1 MNKTKECIMNKT
13 NVFLNA
19 LLGVVLIIGATA
31 TAQES
36 GSVAKSVFTTEI
48 VDREPVNDLNSFST
62 DIKQIYFFTDIRN
75 MSGNRVTHRWLHSG
89 ETRAEI
95 SFNVG
100 GPRWRVYSSKNL
112 VAEWV
117 GDWTVEVVNSAG
129 TVIHTDSFV
138 YSTGAGMTKTEAS
151 TATQPKM
158 KNGTTPTTA
167 TQPKMKNG
175 TAHMTAAGEGSVVKA
190 VFTTGVVDREP
201 VDEVNS
207 VYTDTKKLFFFTEIR
222 NMQGKTVLHRWVH
235 EGQIL
240 AEVSFEVGGPRWR
253 IYSSKNLSDEW
264 LGNWKAEVLDSEG
277 NRLHEA
283 EFVYLKQE

>member
-1 MNKTKECIMNKT
+1 MNKT

-95 SFNVG
+95 SFTVG

-138 YSTGAGMTKTEAS
+138 YSKGAGMMKTEAS

-158 KNGTTPTTA
+158 KTETA
-167 TQPKMKNG
+167 PMLT
-175 TAHMTAAGEGSVVKA
+175 AGEGSIVKG
-190 VFTTGVVDREP
+190 VFTTGVVDRQP
-201 VDEVNS
+201 IDEVNS
-207 VYTDTKKLFFFTEIR
+207 VYTDTKKLFFFTDIR

-235 EGQIL
+235 EGRIL

>member
-75 MSGNRVTHRWLHSG
+75 MSGNRVTHRWVHNG

-138 YSTGAGMTKTEAS
+138 YSKGAGMMNTAPS

-190 VFTTGVVDREP
+190 VFTTGVVDRQP

-207 VYTDTKKLFFFTEIR
+207 VYTDTKKLFFFTDIR
-222 NMQGKTVLHRWVH
+222 NMQGKTVLHRWLH
-235 EGQIL
+235 NGQIL

-253 IYSSKNLSDEW
+253 TFSSKNLSDEW

>member
-1 MNKTKECIMNKT
+1 MHST

-19 LLGVVLIIGATA
+19 LLGVALIVGATA

-48 VDREPVNDLNSFST
+48 VDREPVNDLNSVST

-75 MSGNRVTHRWLHSG
+75 MSGNRVTHRWLHNG

-95 SFNVG
+95 SFDVG
-100 GPRWRVYSSKNL
+100 GARWRVYSSKNL

-117 GDWTVEVVNSAG
+117 GDWTVKVVDSEGA
-129 TVIHTDSFV
+129 VIHEDSFV
-138 YSTGAGMTKTEAS
+138 YSRGAGMMTTAPS
-151 TATQPKM
+151 TATQPEK
-158 KNGTTPTTA
+158 
-167 TQPKMKNG
+167 KNG
-175 TAHMTAAGEGSVVKA
+175 TAPTSATQPEKKNGTAPTSATQPEKKNGTAPMMAAGEGSVAKA
-190 VFTTGVVDREP
+190 VLTTGVVDLQP

-207 VYTDTKKLFFFTEIR
+207 VYNSTKKLFFFTDIR
-222 NMQGKTVLHRWVH
+222 NMQGKTVVHRWVH

-253 IYSSKNLSDEW
+253 IYSSI
-264 LGNWKAEVLDSEG
+264 
-277 NRLHEA
+277 RLKGWRSLRLA
-283 EFVYLKQE
+283 L

>member
-19 LLGVVLIIGATA
+19 LLGVVLIIGATS

-48 VDREPVNDLNSFST
+48 VDREPVNDLNSVST

-75 MSGNRVTHRWLHSG
+75 MSGNSVTHRWLHSG

-100 GPRWRVYSSKNL
+100 GPRWR
-112 VAEWV
+112 
-117 GDWTVEVVNSAG
+117 T
-129 TVIHTDSFV
+129 
-138 YSTGAGMTKTEAS
+138 
-151 TATQPKM
+151 
-158 KNGTTPTTA
+158 
-167 TQPKMKNG
+167 
-175 TAHMTAAGEGSVVKA
+175 
-190 VFTTGVVDREP
+190 
-201 VDEVNS
+201 
-207 VYTDTKKLFFFTEIR
+207 
-222 NMQGKTVLHRWVH
+222 
-235 EGQIL
+235 
-240 AEVSFEVGGPRWR
+240 
-253 IYSSKNLSDEW
+253 YSSKNLSDEW

>member
-1 MNKTKECIMNKT
+1 MNKT

-19 LLGVVLIIGATA
+19 LLGVVLMIGATA

-75 MSGNRVTHRWLHSG
+75 MSGNRVTHRWLHNG

-117 GDWTVEVVNSAG
+117 GDWTVKVVDSEG
-129 TVIHTDSFV
+129 TVIHEDSFV
-138 YSTGAGMTKTEAS
+138 YSKGAGMMKTA
-151 TATQPKM
+151 
-158 KNGTTPTTA
+158 PTTA
-167 TQPKMKNG
+167 TQPKLKNG
-175 TAHMTAAGEGSVVKA
+175 TAPKVAAGEGSVVKA

-207 VYTDTKKLFFFTEIR
+207 VYSDTKKLFFFTDIR
-222 NMQGKTVLHRWVH
+222 NMQGKTVLHRWLH
-235 EGQIL
+235 NGQIR

-253 IYSSKNLSDEW
+253 TYSSKNLSDEW

>member
-1 MNKTKECIMNKT
+1 MNKT

-129 TVIHTDSFV
+129 TVIHEDSFV
-138 YSTGAGMTKTEAS
+138 YSKGAGMMKTAPS

-158 KNGTTPTTA
+158 KNGTDP
-167 TQPKMKNG
+167 M
-175 TAHMTAAGEGSVVKA
+175 MAAGEGSVAKG
-190 VFTTGVVDREP
+190 VFTTGVVDRQP

-207 VYTDTKKLFFFTEIR
+207 VYTHTKKLFFFTDIR
-222 NMQGKTVLHRWVH
+222 NMQGKTVLHRWLH
-235 EGQIL
+235 EGRIL

>member
-48 VDREPVNDLNSFST
+48 VDREPVNDLNSVSS
-62 DIKQIYFFTDIRN
+62 DIKQIYFFTDLRN
-75 MSGNRVTHRWLHSG
+75 MSGKRVTHRWVHSG

-95 SFNVG
+95 SFDVV

-112 VAEWV
+112 VDEWV

-129 TVIHTDSFV
+129 TVIHEDSFV
-138 YSTGAGMTKTEAS
+138 YSKGAGMMQTAPS
-151 TATQPKM
+151 TATQLEK
-158 KNGTTPTTA
+158 KNGTAPTTA
-167 TQPKMKNG
+167 TQPEKKNG
-175 TAHMTAAGEGSVVKA
+175 TAPVMAAGEGSVAKA
-190 VFTTGVVDREP
+190 VFTTGVVDLQP

-207 VYTDTKKLFFFTEIR
+207 VYTSTKKLFFLTDIR

-253 IYSSKNLSDEW
+253 IYSSKNLADEW